1 MVELIETSDQ
11 GMLDDY
17 VSGPVEKFNQ
27 HGQEVVK
34 SSDFD
39 PLIGT
44 ILAKGREPRVVG
56 IVVQ

>member
-1 MVELIETSDQ
+1 MIELIETSDQ
-11 GMLDDY
+11 SMLDDY

-39 PLIGT
+39 PLVGA
-44 ILAKGREPRVVG
+44 ILAKGRKPRVV
-56 IVVQ
+56 